1 MLQDCLIYAQLLVP
15 GLVSQLICF
24 CAIWLLVVQPHDK
37 LSIGSWMTR
46 VGEIR
51 QSAAPTVRGTNSVS
65 GSKISVRTRAESTA
79 SETQCTPVHL
89 KNTIKVVHFPPYL
102 SPRTLE
108 FYSQKSQ
115 ISVDFLTRPPTINS
129 WLHCFQK
136 SYSPCVS
143 QPTWEPQTPCTLQ
156 LGSSHTRPVSNAWIY
171 SPMLNRLLLHVLITY
186 YQHQDNASPKHRKLR
201 AS

>member
-24 CAIWLLVVQPHDK
+24 CAIWLLVVQPHNK

-51 QSAAPTVRGTNSVS
+51 QFAAPTVRGTNSVS

-102 SPRTLE
+102 SPRTSE

-115 ISVDFLTRPPTINS
+115 ISVDLLTRLQPSIPGSIAS
-129 WLHCFQK
+129 RSHILHAYHNLHAYL
-136 SYSPCVS
+136 SLHAHYSLEAAIQGPSVTLGYIHPC
-143 QPTWEPQTPCTLQ
+143 
-156 LGSSHTRPVSNAWIY
+156 
-171 SPMLNRLLLHVLITY
+171 
-186 YQHQDNASPKHRKLR
+186 
-201 AS
+201 